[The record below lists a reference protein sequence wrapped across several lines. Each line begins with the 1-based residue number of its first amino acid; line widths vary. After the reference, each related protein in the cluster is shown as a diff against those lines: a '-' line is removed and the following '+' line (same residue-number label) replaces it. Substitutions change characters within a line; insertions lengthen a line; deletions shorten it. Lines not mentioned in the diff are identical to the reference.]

1 MSDPILTV
9 SSLCGGYEKKT
20 LFGKQG
26 RPVLR
31 DVSFTVGRG
40 EIVGLVGESGTG
52 KSTLAKMILG
62 VVMPASGSVS
72 LAGQARMVFQNP
84 GASLNPSFTV
94 RRILEEPLRVA
105 RVPRAELAPRVE
117 EIAAQ
122 CGLEKSL
129 LAVRPGTLSGGQQ
142 QRVAIAA
149 ALITR
154 PALVVADE
162 PVSALDVTVAAGIL
176 ELIRRLRTETGTAFL
191 FISHD
196 LNVIAS
202 LCDRVLVMKD
212 GALVEQGD
220 VKTVFT
226 FPSHP
231 YTRRLLDSVL

>member
-9 SSLCGGYEKKT
+9 SSLSGGYEKKT

-31 DVSFTVGRG
+31 DVSFTVGKG

-84 GASLNPSFTV
+84 GVSLNPSFTV

-122 CGLEKSL
+122 CGLETSL

-142 QRVAIAA
+142 Q
-149 ALITR
+149 
-154 PALVVADE
+154 

-226 FPSHP
+226 SPSHP